1 MNNTSSTNSH
11 EINTGLFRRFGI
23 ATVFIIYFLIL
34 VGGIVRTTGSGMGC
48 PDWPKCFGYWI
59 PPTSVDQLPADYQT
73 IFQVAGKEIAE
84 FSALKTWIEYIN
96 RLIGA
101 LTGLMILITL
111 LLSLKYRRSNPEAFW
126 FSLACFILVAFVG
139 WLGARVVATD
149 LMPGMITIHMLGAVL
164 VASTMIL
171 AVSMNRNLVLAINTN
186 DISSFRNLQKL
197 WWLGISLAF
206 VQLILGTQVRE
217 EVDLIA
223 LKYLEESRE
232 LWINE
237 LDWKFYIHRSLSLGF
252 VGLSYVLYKKS
263 QKFQD
268 IRIRKGAFFNFV
280 FTMFAILAGVVL
292 SYGDMPRYMQPIHLL
307 IGTAICGIQV
317 YLGSALY
324 GRLVKN
330 SLVEEIAG

>member
-1 MNNTSSTNSH
+1 MNIPSSTHSELN
-11 EINTGLFRRFGI
+11 NTGLFRRFGI

-101 LTGLMILITL
+101 VTGLMILITL
-111 LLSLKYRRSNPEAFW
+111 LFSFKYRRSNPPAFW
-126 FSLACFILVAFVG
+126 FSFVCFILVAIVG
-139 WLGARVVATD
+139 WLGSRVVATD

-164 VASTMIL
+164 VASAMIM
-171 AVSMNRNLVLAINTN
+171 AVSINRNFVLNLTALEASLV
-186 DISSFRNLQKL
+186 RNLQKF

-206 VQLILGTQVRE
+206 FQLILGTQVRE
-217 EVDLIA
+217 EVDKIA
-223 LKYLEESRE
+223 LKYQDESRD

-237 LDWKFYIHRSLSLGF
+237 LDWKFYLHRSMSTVYL
-252 VGLSYVLYKKS
+252 VISYILYKKS
-263 QKFQD
+263 QKLPD
-268 IRIRKGAFFNFV
+268 TRIRKGALVSFV
-280 FTMFAILAGVVL
+280 FTLSALVAGVVL

-317 YLGSALY
+317 FLGSALY
-324 GRLVKN
+324 SRLVEIP
-330 SLVEEIAG
+330 LVGKIAG